1 LRRNIG
7 GFALPLVPTFA
18 RRVCEVKEIAY
29 GSIIATD
36 SARDQG
42 FDREPQGRE
51 WTKATGRNGRLFYQ
65 DFGLFYQDFGLF
77 YQDFGRVWKELGLS
91 GTLGM
96 CAVASRGMYHHP
108 VRLFGR
114 VLDPEVYTS
123 QKPQFR
129 SVC

>member
-1 LRRNIG
+1 MRRNIG

-36 SARDQG
+36 SARDQS

-51 WTKATGRNGRLFYQ
+51 WTKATGRNGC
-65 DFGLFYQDFGLF
+65 LFYQDFGLF

-96 CAVASRGMYHHP
+96 CAVASRRMYHHP

-123 QKPQFR
+123 RKPQFR

>member
-1 LRRNIG
+1 MKSKKLFMG
-7 GFALPLVPTFA
+7 PSLLPIP
-18 RRVCEVKEIAY
+18 RRVRVLTESHREESGRKPPGEVGA
-29 GSIIATD
+29 
-36 SARDQG
+36 
-42 FDREPQGRE
+42 F
-51 WTKATGRNGRLFYQ
+51 FYQ

-77 YQDFGRVWKELGLS
+77 YQDFGRVWKGLGLS

-123 QKPQFR
+123 QKP
-129 SVC
+129 

>member
-1 LRRNIG
+1 MRRNIG
-7 GFALPLVPTFA
+7 GFALPLVPTIA
-18 RRVCEVKEIAY
+18 RRVCEVKEIVY

-36 SARDQG
+36 PARDQS

-51 WTKATGRNGRLFYQ
+51 WTKATGRNGC
-65 DFGLFYQDFGLF
+65 LFYQDFGLF
-77 YQDFGRVWKELGLS
+77 YQDFGRVWKELGLNC
-91 GTLGM
+91 TLGM

-114 VLDPEVYTS
+114 VLDPEVYTGRG
-123 QKPQFR
+123 PQSR

>member
-1 LRRNIG
+1 MRRNIG
-7 GFALPLVPTFA
+7 GFALPLVPTIA
-18 RRVCEVKEIAY
+18 RRVCEVKEIVY

-36 SARDQG
+36 PARDQS

-51 WTKATGRNGRLFYQ
+51 WTRATGRNGCLFYQ

-77 YQDFGRVWKELGLS
+77 YQDFGRVWKGLGLS

>member
-1 LRRNIG
+1 MRRNIG

-36 SARDQG
+36 PARDQS

-51 WTKATGRNGRLFYQ
+51 WTKATGRNGCLFYQ

-96 CAVASRGMYHHP
+96 CAVASQGMYHHP

-123 QKPQFR
+123 RKPQFR